1 MTSYITRRAR
11 LFCCAALTTI
21 ALTSMPAFAI
31 EGGEGP
37 ATADLGIRLG
47 MYHEGD
53 RLPLQP
59 QKDGG
64 VATQGTKN
72 YSALAG
78 VRYVVT
84 TKKLGN
90 FSVEV
95 GYAYRSEQLV
105 HNYNFA
111 EMKKRIGDY
120 SSLYTEARWGTNGL
134 LLVQNLGFS
143 LGASI
148 GGEKVD
154 QGTMPVRFMEEAIG
168 PEADCRIVNEAVV
181 RSILFALLRGRAHRY
196 RLKTQRRA
204 RGFRYL
210 YSVSTTG
217 KTVSYEKLRD
227 TCARNT
233 VTKNVQSEE
242 GLESL
247 CRYTF
252 SIVAFMPEHVN
263 DLLFSLGAGSGNCS
277 AVVEAVEKLH
287 CAVANL
293 KKKKKSAGDGCA
305 VRWDKIYAI
314 FRNSFLSAVQASTPA
329 ELECFAYK
337 VFSSKACDV
346 VSEKL
351 SNLTHILDQES
362 IIDNAAEIA
371 QLLGFLSNFDS
382 RLSSHHKFSN
392 TGESSREFTLAI
404 DVDAVRD
411 SVSDCNLW
419 HHLVNLVTGARIH
432 KRAAVNQNTLAA
444 ISMLFNMHLK
454 ISSCNMEAI
463 LFEDGS
469 IAYTFARSFSFP
481 LMKAV
486 SCGNVGEGILAS
498 PAGRSLVDLMIKNH
512 NARESCKFPLS
523 YSEIAVVIKRLNTI
537 MQDIRTR
544 ESIAY
549 YINDAVCRNPD
560 GNANVYSMAMGI
572 AADIDTRLKF
582 LQKFV
587 ESPDYKYLAD
597 FLMQSKFSDTHER
610 FRKFLIAKRGRG
622 RHWCDM
628 LPFAVRH
635 HRAYS
640 KLQLPHWGI
649 GLLVISIVI
658 GCTARFTHC
667 KRKRV
672 AGGHAAAEEES
683 GFVCHPKDAEG
694 EAADVDNLD
703 EHENSTKGIAGKND
717 YIIPVTIECGT
728 SVGNNSIGA

>member
-1 MTSYITRRAR
+1 MKSIIKS
-11 LFCCAALTTI
+11 I
-21 ALTSMPAFAI
+21 A
-31 EGGEGP
+31 
-37 ATADLGIRLG
+37 
-47 MYHEGD
+47 
-53 RLPLQP
+53 
-59 QKDGG
+59 
-64 VATQGTKN
+64 
-72 YSALAG
+72 
-78 VRYVVT
+78 
-84 TKKLGN
+84 
-90 FSVEV
+90 
-95 GYAYRSEQLV
+95 
-105 HNYNFA
+105 
-111 EMKKRIGDY
+111 
-120 SSLYTEARWGTNGL
+120 
-134 LLVQNLGFS
+134 
-143 LGASI
+143 
-148 GGEKVD
+148 
-154 QGTMPVRFMEEAIG
+154 EEAIG

-411 SVSDCNLW
+411 AVSDCNLW

-610 FRKFLIAKRGRG
+610 FRKFLIAKRGYDVAHSVAEERVKSASRTVG
-622 RHWCDM
+622 TALIYAGYM
-628 LPFAVRH
+628 ASLLAVAGGIGAICYH
-635 HRAYS
+635 SLYVTTGPTANYS
-640 KLQLPHWGI
+640 FLIGGI

-703 EHENSTKGIAGKND
+703 EHENSTKRIAGKND